1 MRNKNARG
9 RKSGWVLTCRRVCR
23 ARAATQGEEEG
34 KKNKLVDVSAT
45 FRLGIVVKG
54 GKSEP
59 RLTRDAS
66 SLKAQLKDFN
76 SG

>member
-1 MRNKNARG
+1 MRDKNARG

-34 KKNKLVDVSAT
+34 KKNKLVGVSAT
-45 FRLGIVVKG
+45 FRLGIIAKG

-59 RLTRDAS
+59 WLTRDAS
-66 SLKAQLKDFN
+66 SLKAQCEDFK